1 MPEDWDEE
9 EDGEWEAPQIKNPAC
24 KAAPGC
30 GEWKRPM
37 IDNPDYKGKWV
48 HPMIDN
54 PDYVGEWNPKQIP
67 NPDYFSEETHP
78 EAFHTLVAPIG
89 GVAIEIWTM
98 SSGIHF
104 DNIYVGN
111 DISAAQEWAA
121 ASFGAK
127 DAKEAAIRKAKLASK
142 RAEERLKKFKEGG
155 FGNTINYYLGEV
167 GDVLADNLV
176 ATIVTISL
184 GAIGLIYY
192 CCIAGDDDD
201 ITYGSEQDYD
211 IVEEDTEDEKAGKKT
226 DEKTDE
232 KTEKKES
239 AKKDD
244 ESKTVEGDA
253 KSAKVSSPKKG
264 KKKKKARKD
273 DN

>member
-127 DAKEAAIRKAKLASK
+127 DAKEAEIRKAKLASK

-155 FGNTINYYLGEV
+155 FEHHQLLLG
-167 GDVLADNLV
+167 
-176 ATIVTISL
+176 
-184 GAIGLIYY
+184 
-192 CCIAGDDDD
+192 
-201 ITYGSEQDYD
+201 
-211 IVEEDTEDEKAGKKT
+211 
-226 DEKTDE
+226 
-232 KTEKKES
+232 
-239 AKKDD
+239 
-244 ESKTVEGDA
+244 
-253 KSAKVSSPKKG
+253 
-264 KKKKKARKD
+264 
-273 DN
+273 

>member
-1 MPEDWDEE
+1 MALCIRRAKQWDAPDFIDDPDAEMPEDWDEE

-121 ASFGAK
+121 ASFGQRMPK
-127 DAKEAAIRKAKLASK
+127 KQQS
-142 RAEERLKKFKEGG
+142 ERL
-155 FGNTINYYLGEV
+155 N
-167 GDVLADNLV
+167 
-176 ATIVTISL
+176 
-184 GAIGLIYY
+184 
-192 CCIAGDDDD
+192 
-201 ITYGSEQDYD
+201 
-211 IVEEDTEDEKAGKKT
+211 
-226 DEKTDE
+226 
-232 KTEKKES
+232 
-239 AKKDD
+239 
-244 ESKTVEGDA
+244 
-253 KSAKVSSPKKG
+253 
-264 KKKKKARKD
+264 
-273 DN
+273 